1 MRDELLHMRGI
12 FTITC
17 MAVSAVNRLI
27 DMLTH
32 SCPSFGFGMTG
43 GVVSPKADVRRR
55 VSESV
60 GKHCGGIHLR

>member
-1 MRDELLHMRGI
+1 MDDSKRNTTLNVPNEITKLMRDELLHMRGI

-17 MAVSAVNRLI
+17 MAVSAVNRLT

-43 GVVSPKADVRRR
+43 GVVSPK
-55 VSESV
+55 S
-60 GKHCGGIHLR
+60 